1 MRSFSI
7 KIFWILTFNLIA
19 GPAWAPPFFRPPP
32 HVYKPAYEIHRPPH
46 EPYGY
51 KPTEPPS
58 PPSPPHESYEPPHGT
73 DIEAILKPTTRDK
86 DEIPPELKEA
96 SSLLTSNEEF
106 ELPYFLRANRKMV
119 GWLVDES
126 KYTQAFV
133 LSSLMRSHQPQVFGA
148 RVVYTEISYAEYK
161 SVLAQYKSSRITSVS
176 QPTPPTKVND
186 KLDDKVELPRH
197 QPEIHSISPS
207 AKPINKTEGTKKHQT
222 SANSSYELSIA
233 LGEDVPLNKFVINTP
248 RFEFFGLEKKIRQR
262 RFLENAA
269 IPPETDAALFL
280 SPDLPFPTH
289 ELLPKMISA
298 RTFDH
303 SGRFIDKHWGN
314 LNHLKSWRP
323 VPENTTF
330 FNLLPEN
337 SVVLKQMK
345 LRGSSS
351 RWSKARAKYE
361 NFATTNN
368 LQKPTTISAKA
379 LLDELT
385 NGTTDTIV
393 VSAHGDRNSIF
404 FPDGSRLTIDDIL
417 SLPPLERQN
426 PPVVILVSCNTGRAS
441 SAGINT
447 IAQALLYRGR
457 ATAVIAP
464 TTKIPATVASLS
476 FLQSLFSR
484 ADIPAYQSLRDISG
498 PWQLY
503 VNNENFFL
511 DPRPKTNDV
520 LG

>member
-1 MRSFSI
+1 MRSFRI
-7 KIFWILTFNLIA
+7 KIFWILIFSLIG

-32 HVYKPAYEIHRPPH
+32 HVSRPIYETPRPPH
-46 EPYGY
+46 EAFG
-51 KPTEPPS
+51 S
-58 PPSPPHESYEPPHGT
+58 PHEPLKHLNEALSPHLT
-73 DIEAILKPTTRDK
+73 DQDQ
-86 DEIPPELKEA
+86 IPKELVEA
-96 SSLLTSNEEF
+96 SLLLTPNEQSD
-106 ELPYFLRANRKMV
+106 LPYFLRTNHHLV
-119 GWLVDES
+119 EWLVDEP
-126 KYTQAFV
+126 KNVQAFV
-133 LSSLMRSHQPQVFGA
+133 LSNLMRRRQTQVFSA
-148 RVVYTEISYAEYK
+148 RVVSYAEYTR
-161 SVLAQYKSSRITSVS
+161 VLAQYKSLSVTSAS
-176 QPTPPTKVND
+176 QTTPLTNGSD
-186 KLDDKVELPRH
+186 KIELPR
-197 QPEIHSISPS
+197 QSPEAHSISQS
-207 AKPINKTEGTKKHQT
+207 TKPINKNEGAKKYET
-222 SANSSYELSIA
+222 SVKNSYELSIA
-233 LGEDVPLNKFVINTP
+233 LGEDAPLNKFVVHTP
-248 RFEFFGLEKKIRQR
+248 RFEFLGLEKKVRQR
-262 RFLENAA
+262 RFLKDAA

-303 SGRFIDKHWGN
+303 SGRFIDKHWDN
-314 LNHLKSWRP
+314 LKHLKSWQP
-323 VPENTTF
+323 VPEHTTF

-337 SVVLKQMK
+337 PVVLKQMN

-351 RWSKARAKYE
+351 RWAKVRANYE
-361 NFATTNN
+361 NFATSNN
-368 LQKPTTISAKA
+368 LQMPTTVSAKA

-385 NGTTDTIV
+385 NGTSDTIV
-393 VSAHGDRNSIF
+393 VSAHGDRSSIF

-441 SAGINT
+441 SDGINT

-464 TTKIPATVASLS
+464 TTQIPATVASLS

-484 ADIPAYQSLRDISG
+484 TDVPAYQSFRDISG

-511 DPRPKTNDV
+511 IPRPKTNGM